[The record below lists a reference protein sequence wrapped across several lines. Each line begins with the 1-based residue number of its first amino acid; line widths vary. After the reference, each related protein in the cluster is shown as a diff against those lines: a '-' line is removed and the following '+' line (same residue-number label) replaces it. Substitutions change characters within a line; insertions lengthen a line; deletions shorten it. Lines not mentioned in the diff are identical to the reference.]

1 MTNPRWSTDVTKPS
15 NCLAFIAKCGQTL
28 GKVFAAN
35 MPGEGINFGLI
46 PIITIRAEI
55 SARERFDLRK
65 HVRALPGE
73 LQGDVPGAW
82 EQLRRGHDFVDQAPL
97 RKLTR
102 REQARAEKKLH
113 RAIDG

>member
-1 MTNPRWSTDVTKPS
+1 MSAGALGSCSSVLR
-15 NCLAFIAKCGQTL
+15 LAFIAKCGQAL

-65 HVRALPGE
+65 HLRALPGE